1 MVEITDDGP
10 GIAEGDLP
18 FLGERFFRAG
28 DVNARP
34 KGLGLGL
41 ALALGILDLHGSTL
55 VVENA
60 ADGGARFSFSL
71 PQATDPSGSPSH
83 DAASPGAYAPHHGR
97 A

>member
-1 MVEITDDGP
+1 VVEIVDDGP
-10 GIAEGDLP
+10 GIAESDLP

-60 ADGGARFSFSL
+60 ADGGASFSFSL
-71 PQATDPSGSPSH
+71 PRATDPSGSPSH
-83 DAASPGAYAPHHGR
+83 HAANPSAYAPYHGR

>member
-1 MVEITDDGP
+1 VVEIVDDGP

-28 DVNARP
+28 DVNTRP

-55 VVENA
+55 VVENG

-71 PQATDPSGSPSH
+71 PQATDPSRSLSP
-83 DAASPGAYAPHHGR
+83 DAAGPGAYAPHHGR